1 MKEIIIV
8 IVGHTVGLEITVIA
22 PRKAQ
27 SIPFYPQVDP
37 NDVSH
42 RTFLCFEMGALGWEV
57 VSFFEP
63 LRCKV
68 L

>member
-1 MKEIIIV
+1 M
-8 IVGHTVGLEITVIA
+8 GHTVGLEITVIA
-22 PRKAQ
+22 PRGAQ

-37 NDVSH
+37 NGVSH
-42 RTFLCFEMGALGWEV
+42 RTFLCFEMEFALGWEV